1 MSTRALAE
9 FAAAI
14 SFESLPSEVIAK
26 AKTSIRDFLGVALY
40 VSRNTPWGKT
50 IAEFAIKQGFG
61 ASAATVIGFGKKT
74 VPARA
79 ALANGTFGLGFE
91 FEDFHPW
98 AGMHPGSFVVP
109 ATLATAE
116 VERASGK
123 TLISAVVAGHE
134 VAPRVRMAS
143 NKTLDGEGVMVRGL
157 YPQAIFGSFGAAAAA
172 GVVLGLD
179 AERMAIAFGL
189 AGEQAGGTMQSHK
202 EGAWSRRMH
211 SGHAAE
217 RGVSGA
223 FLAAEGFLGPKQI
236 FDGEQNIYKALALQ
250 AHDPA
255 KLIYGLGKHWAM
267 MDIGYKSYSC
277 AIGFHSSI
285 DILLE
290 LKREIGFRAEDVE
303 KVTVHKPGTTPIH
316 LRTDFPTIIAAQ
328 YSAPFCIAT
337 AILKGRVTP
346 NDFTTDTLRD
356 EELTRFA
363 REVVEIVPDAAM
375 ELQREEE
382 RKASPDSLVL
392 QKNPGRVILRL
403 RDGRVFERRRDYPTG
418 HPMQPMTDAQLLDK
432 FMGLATTVLTRSRAE
447 EIWRVCGDLERVE
460 DCSTLMDLLYPES
473 GGKNG

>member
-1 MSTRALAE
+1 MSTKALAD
-9 FAAAI
+9 FAAGI
-14 SFESLPSEVIAK
+14 RYESLPAEVIAK
-26 AKTSIRDFLGVALY
+26 AKASVRDFLGVALY

-50 IAEFAIKQGFG
+50 IAQFAIKQGFG
-61 ASAATVIGFGKKT
+61 ASAATIIGFGKKT
-74 VPARA
+74 VPSRA

-109 ATLATAE
+109 AALATAE
-116 VERASGK
+116 VEKAGGK
-123 TLISAVVAGHE
+123 ALISAVVAGHE

-143 NKTLDGEGVMVRGL
+143 NKTQDGEGLMVRGI
-157 YPQAIFGSFGAAAAA
+157 YPQAIFGGFGAAAAA
-172 GVVLGLD
+172 GVILGLD
-179 AERMAIAFGL
+179 TDRMAVAFGL

-202 EGAWSRRMH
+202 EGAWSRRIH

-217 RGVSGA
+217 RGVSAA

-236 FDGEQNIYKALALQ
+236 FDGEQNIYKALALR

-255 KLIYGLGKHWAM
+255 KLSYALGKHWAM

-277 AIGFHSSI
+277 AIGFHSAI

-290 LKREIGFRAEDVE
+290 LKRELNFSADDVE
-303 KVTVHKPGTTPIH
+303 KVTVYKPGTTPIH

-346 NDFTTDTLRD
+346 TEFTAEALR
-356 EELTRFA
+356 EEARLRLA
-363 REVVEIVPDAAM
+363 RERVEIVPDETM
-375 ELQREEE
+375 EAERENE
-382 RKASPDSLVL
+382 RKASPDTLVL

-418 HPMQPMTDAQLLDK
+418 HPMQPMTQAQLLDK
-432 FMGLATTVLTRSRAE
+432 FMGLATTVLTYSRAE
-447 EIWRVCGDLERVE
+447 EISQACEDLERVE
-460 DCSTLMDLLYPES
+460 DCSTLTALLYPDTQ
-473 GGKNG
+473 

>member
-1 MSTRALAE
+1 MSTKALAD
-9 FAAAI
+9 FAAGI
-14 SFESLPSEVIAK
+14 RYESLPSEVIAK
-26 AKTSIRDFLGVALY
+26 AKASVRDFLGVALY
-40 VSRNTPWGKT
+40 VSYNTPWGQSV
-50 IAEFAIKQGFG
+50 ASFAVKQGYG
-61 ASAATVIGFGKKT
+61 ASVATIIGHGKMT
-74 VPARA
+74 VPSRA

-98 AGMHPGSFVVP
+98 AGLHPGSFVVP
-109 ATLATAE
+109 AALATAE
-116 VERASGK
+116 VKKASGK
-123 TLISAVVAGHE
+123 ALISAVVAGHE

-143 NKTLDGEGVMVRGL
+143 NKTLEGEGIMVRGL

-172 GVVLGLD
+172 GVILSLG
-179 AERMAIAFGL
+179 AEQMAIAFGL

-217 RGVSGA
+217 RGVSAA

-236 FDGEQNIYKALALQ
+236 FDGEQNIYKALALRP
-250 AHDPA
+250 HDPE
-255 KLIYGLGKHWAM
+255 KLIYAIGKHWAM

-277 AIGFHSSI
+277 AIGFHSAI

-303 KVTVHKPGTTPIH
+303 KVTVYKPGTTPIH

-337 AILKGRVTP
+337 AILQGHVRP
-346 NDFTTDTLRD
+346 DDFTTDALRD
-356 EELTRFA
+356 EQLIRFA
-363 REVVEIVPDAAM
+363 CDLVEIVPDPTM
-375 ELQREEE
+375 ELEREEE
-382 RKASPDSLVL
+382 RKASPDILVL

-432 FMGLATTVLTRSRAE
+432 FMGLATTVLTHSRAE
-447 EIWRVCGDLERVE
+447 EIWQVCENLERVE
-460 DCSTLMDLLYPES
+460 DCSTLTDLLYPDTQ
-473 GGKNG
+473 

>member
-1 MSTRALAE
+1 MSTKALAD
-9 FAAAI
+9 FAAGI
-14 SFESLPSEVIAK
+14 RYESLPSEVIAK
-26 AKTSIRDFLGVALY
+26 AKASVRDFLGVALY
-40 VSRNTPWGKT
+40 VSRNTPWGQT
-50 IAEFAIKQGFG
+50 IARFAVKQGYG
-61 ASAATVIGFGKKT
+61 ASVATIIGHGKKT
-74 VPARA
+74 VPSRA

-98 AGMHPGSFVVP
+98 AGLHPGSFVVP
-109 ATLATAE
+109 AALASAE
-116 VERASGK
+116 VDKASGK
-123 TLISAVVAGHE
+123 ALISAVVAGHE
-134 VAPRVRMAS
+134 IAPRVRMAS
-143 NKTLDGEGVMVRGL
+143 NKTLEGEGVMVRGL

-172 GVVLGLD
+172 GNILGLD
-179 AERMAIAFGL
+179 AEQMAIAFGL

-217 RGVSGA
+217 RGVSTA
-223 FLAAEGFLGPKQI
+223 YLAAEGFLGPKQI

-250 AHDPA
+250 AYDPA

-277 AIGFHSSI
+277 AIGFHSAI

-337 AILKGRVTP
+337 VILKGRVTP
-346 NDFTTDTLRD
+346 HDFTTDSLHD
-356 EELTRFA
+356 EELIRFA
-363 REVVEIVPDAAM
+363 REVVEVVPDVAM

-382 RKASPDSLVL
+382 RKASPDILVL

-432 FMGLATTVLTRSRAE
+432 FMGLATTVLSRSRAE
-447 EIWRVCGDLERVE
+447 EIWQVCENLEGVE
-460 DCSTLMDLLYPES
+460 DCSTLTDLLYPDTQ
-473 GGKNG
+473 